1 MTENSTARTILKR
14 LGGLKPVLR
23 LNQLLAVIAL
33 TNLALVTFDYTYIP
47 LRGFWLQ
54 RQVRVFGQSF
64 DFTFLPNLTFYYD
77 PIKGIE
83 PHRDTEAYLQTVN
96 DLKQTI
102 DASTWTTIPSE
113 ANTDELAQQQAT
125 YEQRS
130 QLLEEL
136 RRRSIAMI
144 DENPFQ
150 VANKSGTLEKIKNR
164 MREHIP
170 TPENSAKEAFK
181 TFWSQDYLREN
192 GILEQFN
199 FFETEIRP
207 LIETNYYRP
216 IGETGQPVDYFW
228 RLDWYFAVLF
238 AIDFLVR
245 SLIISY
251 RRTGVT
257 WFDAMLW
264 RWYDIPIFLPF
275 WRWVRVVPV
284 ALRLYEAKLAGP
296 LEKVR
301 RQISQGF
308 VGNFAEDLTE
318 VVILRVINQVQ
329 DAVHR
334 GDLTQQILAQAQ
346 SPYIDLN
353 NINEVDV
360 IANRLT
366 TLTVNQVLPQ
376 LQPDIEAI
384 VSHSIET
391 TLNRLPGYQTLQGMP
406 LLQGNRIKFS
416 DQLATQI
423 TTTLYST
430 INDALNDQKGSQLMG
445 QLAEHLGDVFRS
457 TLQQQEQTV
466 TEIQSLLVDLIE
478 EWKVNYVRRLSQEDI
493 EQILEETRRLRQL
506 AQKAS
511 R

>member
-1 MTENSTARTILKR
+1 
-14 LGGLKPVLR
+14 
-23 LNQLLAVIAL
+23 
-33 TNLALVTFDYTYIP
+33 
-47 LRGFWLQ
+47 
-54 RQVRVFGQSF
+54 
-64 DFTFLPNLTFYYD
+64 
-77 PIKGIE
+77 
-83 PHRDTEAYLQTVN
+83 
-96 DLKQTI
+96 
-102 DASTWTTIPSE
+102 
-113 ANTDELAQQQAT
+113 
-125 YEQRS
+125 
-130 QLLEEL
+130 
-136 RRRSIAMI
+136 
-144 DENPFQ
+144 
-150 VANKSGTLEKIKNR
+150 
-164 MREHIP
+164 
-170 TPENSAKEAFK
+170 
-181 TFWSQDYLREN
+181 
-192 GILEQFN
+192 
-199 FFETEIRP
+199 
-207 LIETNYYRP
+207 
-216 IGETGQPVDYFW
+216 
-228 RLDWYFAVLF
+228 
-238 AIDFLVR
+238 
-245 SLIISY
+245 
-251 RRTGVT
+251 
-257 WFDAMLW
+257 
-264 RWYDIPIFLPF
+264 
-275 WRWVRVVPV
+275 
-284 ALRLYEAKLAGP
+284 
-296 LEKVR
+296 
-301 RQISQGF
+301 
-308 VGNFAEDLTE
+308 
-318 VVILRVINQVQ
+318 VQ